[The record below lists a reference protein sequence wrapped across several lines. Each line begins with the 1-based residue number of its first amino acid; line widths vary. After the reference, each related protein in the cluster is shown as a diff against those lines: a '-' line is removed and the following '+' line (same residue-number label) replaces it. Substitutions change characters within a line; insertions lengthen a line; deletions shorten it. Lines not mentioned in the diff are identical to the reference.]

1 MRVHRL
7 VATVATIGLAVL
19 AVSGAGAQPEN
30 YPTRHV
36 VIVTPSGAGAGP
48 DVVMRIVADRLTQ
61 IWGQQVQIIN
71 RSGGGGII
79 AAQAANTA
87 PRDGYNLYLPF
98 ASTFVVL
105 PEVQPKMPLDVNRDI
120 VPIALVGQVPM
131 VISASSS
138 LGVST
143 LPELIALAKKR
154 PKQLLYGTLRGGFPH
169 LTMEMFARRAGI
181 ELNFV
186 PYSASPKALT
196 DVIGGTL
203 QLFVEA
209 MPATMGAVQGG
220 SLRPLAVASAMRLPD
235 FPDLPTVSETIPG
248 FEATAWFALTAL
260 AGTPEGIVRKV
271 NNDLNAV
278 LEQPD
283 VQRKLEALGT
293 YPRITTPAETA
304 KFIRSEQELW
314 RPVVRQL
321 GLASQ

>member
-1 MRVHRL
+1 
-7 VATVATIGLAVL
+7 
-19 AVSGAGAQPEN
+19 
-30 YPTRHV
+30 
-36 VIVTPSGAGAGP
+36 
-48 DVVMRIVADRLTQ
+48 MRIVADRLTQ

-169 LTMEMFARRAGI
+169 LTM
-181 ELNFV
+181 
-186 PYSASPKALT
+186 
-196 DVIGGTL
+196 
-203 QLFVEA
+203 
-209 MPATMGAVQGG
+209 
-220 SLRPLAVASAMRLPD
+220 
-235 FPDLPTVSETIPG
+235 
-248 FEATAWFALTAL
+248 
-260 AGTPEGIVRKV
+260 
-271 NNDLNAV
+271 
-278 LEQPD
+278 
-283 VQRKLEALGT
+283 
-293 YPRITTPAETA
+293 
-304 KFIRSEQELW
+304 
-314 RPVVRQL
+314 
-321 GLASQ
+321 